1 MTDRKIVINSLPSP
15 TWNRLKI
22 NDAIVTLPDNIR
34 NGVACVELSPDIVC
48 YDADFPSE
56 IQTGMGTDIDGFFR
70 LASTNGFIVNSGT
83 PTPVKLE
90 YKETDT
96 VCSEYFEVEDGASL
110 NVIQTFS
117 LSEPGNLFDRIVFR
131 IKKHAKVTLTQIFCG
146 ESSSETLSA
155 VGSLVD
161 EGACFNVIQIFL
173 NGRNY
178 SGLQSELIGDGSS
191 FSADCAYNVGTNEIL
206 DINYNIIHFGKQTNC
221 DIKTAGT
228 LYGNAE
234 KVFRGTIDFR
244 RGSSGSTGSELE
256 DVMLLSDDVINKT
269 IPVILCKEEDVE
281 GNHGATIGEIP
292 EELLFYLMSR
302 GLSAEEISEM
312 LARARLERVIHLIPD
327 KHTQCSLLK

>member
-1 MTDRKIVINSLPSP
+1 MTDRKIVINSLPAP

-22 NDAIVTLPDNIR
+22 NDAVVTLPDDIR
-34 NGVACVELSPDIVC
+34 TGVASVEHFPGIVC
-48 YDADFPSE
+48 FDADFPSD
-56 IQTGMGTDIDGFFR
+56 IPTGMGKDIDAVFR
-70 LASTNGFIVNSGT
+70 IASTKGFGINSE
-83 PTPVKLE
+83 PSAPLKLE

-96 VCSEYFEVEDGASL
+96 VCSEYFEVEDGVSL
-110 NVIQTFS
+110 NVIQTFC
-117 LSEPGNLFDRIVFR
+117 LSEPGNLLDRIVFR
-131 IKKHAKVTLTQIFCG
+131 IKRHAKVTLTQVFCG
-146 ESSSETLSA
+146 EASSETLSA
-155 VGSLVD
+155 VGSFVE
-161 EGACFNVIQIFL
+161 EGACFNVIQVFL

-178 SGLQSELIGDGSS
+178 SGLQSELTGDGSS
-191 FSADCAYNVGTNEIL
+191 FSADCAYNVGTDEIL
-206 DINYNIIHFGKQTNC
+206 DINYNIIHFGKKSNC

-234 KVFRGTIDFR
+234 KIFRGTIDFR

-269 IPVILCKEEDVE
+269 IPIILCKEEDVE